1 MTIEELKNQENWTEE
16 EYQHSLEILRDNDEL
31 ADKVYQE
38 LDQELFY
45 NILDFEAGWSEN
57 FWSLPEAERI
67 KYKQV
72 FMSLK

>member
-16 EYQHSLEILRDNDEL
+16 DYQHSLEILRDSNEL

-45 NILDFEAGWSEN
+45 NILDFEAGWLEN
-57 FWSLPEAERI
+57 FWALPEEARLS
-67 KYKQV
+67 YKEA
-72 FMSLK
+72 FLKL